1 MVGVSSTV
9 QYFVYKLERNF
20 VLSYS
25 IIQYS
30 SPVNVEP
37 IRILLH
43 SYPRPAPAPVT
54 AL

>member
-25 IIQYS
+25 ISI

>member
-25 IIQYS
+25 I